1 MCHNIPVRSVFVT
14 SDVHTFPFYKNSC
27 LLTQSFRLFLN
38 ASQCK
43 SRTRNWWP
51 LFALGGGVQI
61 KILRRGRHLL
71 FASHPRNRG
80 TRWHI
85 STHSAGGQ
93 KSQKCSRQPGGNSW
107 TEDKARL
114 SACARTKAAIS
125 AELRYRTPETPDQP
139 YRSSFLKH
147 KIAGSEPKSCC
158 VRDLA

>member
-1 MCHNIPVRSVFVT
+1 MYILFHFIKTPVYLHEVSVF
-14 SDVHTFPFYKNSC
+14 
-27 LLTQSFRLFLN
+27 FLN

-71 FASHPRNRG
+71 FASHPRIRG

-93 KSQKCSRQPGGNSW
+93 KSQKCSHQPGGNSR
-107 TEDKARL
+107 TEDTARL
-114 SACARTKAAIS
+114 SACARAKAAIS
-125 AELRYRTPETPDQP
+125 AELCYWTPETPGQP
-139 YRSSFLKH
+139 YQSSFLKH
-147 KIAGSEPKSCC
+147 KTAGSEPKSCC
-158 VRDLA
+158 LRDLARSENI

>member
-1 MCHNIPVRSVFVT
+1 MYILFHFIKTPVYLHEVSVF
-14 SDVHTFPFYKNSC
+14 
-27 LLTQSFRLFLN
+27 FLN

-71 FASHPRNRG
+71 FASHPRIRG

-93 KSQKCSRQPGGNSW
+93 KSQKCSHQPGGNSW
-107 TEDKARL
+107 TEDTARL
-114 SACARTKAAIS
+114 SACARAKAAIS
-125 AELRYRTPETPDQP
+125 AELCYWTPETPGQP
-139 YRSSFLKH
+139 YQSCFLKH
-147 KIAGSEPKSCC
+147 KTAGSEPKSCYL
-158 VRDLA
+158 RDLARSENI

>member
-1 MCHNIPVRSVFVT
+1 MYILFHFIKTPVYLHEVSVF
-14 SDVHTFPFYKNSC
+14 
-27 LLTQSFRLFLN
+27 FLN

-71 FASHPRNRG
+71 FASHPRIRG

-93 KSQKCSRQPGGNSW
+93 KSQKCSHQPGGNSW
-107 TEDKARL
+107 TEDTARL
-114 SACARTKAAIS
+114 SACARAKAAIS
-125 AELRYRTPETPDQP
+125 AELCYWTPETPGQP

-147 KIAGSEPKSCC
+147 KTAGSEPKSCYL
-158 VRDLA
+158 RDLARSENI

>member
-1 MCHNIPVRSVFVT
+1 MYILFHFIKTPVYLHEVSVF
-14 SDVHTFPFYKNSC
+14 
-27 LLTQSFRLFLN
+27 FLN

-71 FASHPRNRG
+71 FASHPRIRG

-93 KSQKCSRQPGGNSW
+93 KSQKCSHQPGGNSR
-107 TEDKARL
+107 TEDTARL
-114 SACARTKAAIS
+114 SACVRAKAAIS
-125 AELRYRTPETPDQP
+125 AELCYWTPETPGQP
-139 YRSSFLKH
+139 YQSCFLKH
-147 KIAGSEPKSCC
+147 KTAGSEPKSCC
-158 VRDLA
+158 LRDLARSENIWSASMNP